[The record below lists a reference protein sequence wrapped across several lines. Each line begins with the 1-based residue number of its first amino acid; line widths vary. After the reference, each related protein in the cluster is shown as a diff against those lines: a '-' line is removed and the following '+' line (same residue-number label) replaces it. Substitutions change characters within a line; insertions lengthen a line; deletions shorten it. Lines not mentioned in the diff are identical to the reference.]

1 VSLIA
6 LGLNHGTASLDVR
19 GRFAIAS
26 DSLCASVQGLRA
38 HLGAFAPEVAI
49 LSTCNRTELYVAA
62 NDECSLREPALDWL
76 AARAGGLARDL
87 EQHAYSLQGV
97 EAARHAFRVASGLD
111 SQILGEPMILGQMKQ
126 AVRAAESAGGLGCT
140 LHQLFQRSFTVAK
153 LVRSTT
159 EIGSQ
164 SVSLAATAVHLAQNL
179 FGDLSGVNVLCVGA
193 GEMIERVATHFSGHR
208 PKSLVFANRT
218 LARGLDLAGRL
229 DAFAMPLS
237 ELPGRL
243 AEFDVVV
250 ACTASTLPLIGLGAV
265 ERALKARKRRPMM
278 LFDLAVPR
286 DIEPEVAR
294 LPDAYLHT
302 LDDLA
307 QRVQGAGANRQAAVR
322 HAEALVDDG
331 VRSFGQWMAQRGQ
344 VPLIRSLQEQAAT
357 WRAEELARAHRGI
370 ARGESMDAVLE
381 ALARRLTSKMLHG
394 PLAALHGADPEH
406 GVADSVTRMF
416 LRHH

>member
-1 VSLIA
+1 MSLIA
-6 LGLNHGTASLDVR
+6 VGLNHDTASVDVR
-19 GRFAIAS
+19 GRFAIAA
-26 DSLCASVQGLRA
+26 DSLGASVRGLRS
-38 HLGAFAPEVAI
+38 HLGACAPEVAI

-62 NDECSLREPALDWL
+62 NDECSLREATLDWL
-76 AARAGGLARDL
+76 AARAGARAHDL
-87 EQHAYSLQGV
+87 EKHAYSLHGV
-97 EAARHAFRVASGLD
+97 EAARHAFRVAAGLD

-140 LHQLFQRSFTVAK
+140 LHQLFQRSFSVAK
-153 LVRSTT
+153 QVRATT

-179 FGDLSGVNVLCVGA
+179 FGDLAAAHVLCVGA
-193 GEMIERVATHFSGHR
+193 GEMIERVATHFNGWH

-218 LARGLDLAGRL
+218 LVRGEELASRL
-229 DAFAMPLS
+229 AAAAMPLS
-237 ELPGRL
+237 DLPSRL
-243 AEFDVVV
+243 PEFDIVV

-307 QRVQGAGANRQAAVR
+307 LRVQGAGAHRQAAV
-322 HAEALVDDG
+322 HQAESLVDDG

-344 VPLIRSLQEQAAT
+344 VPLIRSLQDQAAL
-357 WRAEELARAHRGI
+357 WRAEELARAHRCI
-370 ARGESMDAVLE
+370 ARGDSTDAVLE

-394 PLAALHGADPEH
+394 PLAALHGTDAER
-406 GVADSVTRMF
+406 GLADSVTQMF
-416 LRHH
+416 LRRH